1 MYQTST
7 KINLRQER
15 DFGEKLNATFHF
27 IKANFKPLF
36 RAVLLYVTPVALLA
50 GIFSGLYQ
58 ARLFQSISGTGNY
71 STYGEYGFFQQVTS
85 LNYIVMLFF
94 TMLGY
99 IIVSLTVSSYMAV
112 YMDNDEEVAPAAV
125 WEHVK
130 ANLLQG
136 IYAGVAIG
144 LVCFFSF
151 FLLGLG
157 LYLGV
162 VFSLFFIVM
171 VREELG
177 VIDSLERCF
186 YLIKHNWWATFGFL
200 IIVGFIQGMISWL
213 GALPLGIISILRA
226 FEIPGMDNDVLLVAA
241 NTITSVF
248 SIYVSCITMVAIAF
262 QYFHLV
268 EQKDG
273 IGWMEQVN
281 LIGRRES
288 YTFKN
293 EGDF

>member
-1 MYQTST
+1 MYQTSQ

-27 IKANFKPLF
+27 IKHNLKPLS
-36 RAVLLYVTPVALLA
+36 RALLLYVTPVALMA

-58 ARLFQSISGTGNY
+58 ARLFQSISGTGDY
-71 STYGEYGFFQQVTS
+71 RSYGEFSFFQQVTS

-99 IIVSLTVSSYMAV
+99 IMVSLVVYSFIVV
-112 YMDNDEEVAPAAV
+112 YMDSDDEVSPAAV
-125 WEHVK
+125 WEHIKVNMVQ
-130 ANLLQG
+130 A
-136 IYAGVAIG
+136 IYAGIGIG
-144 LVCFFSF
+144 LVCFFGF
-151 FLLGLG
+151 FLLGFG

-162 VFSLFFIVM
+162 VCSLFFMVM
-171 VREELG
+171 IREELG
-177 VIDSLERCF
+177 VIESVERCF

-200 IIVGFIQGMISWL
+200 LIVAFIQGMIGWL
-213 GALPLGIISILRA
+213 AALPAGIITMLRML
-226 FEIPGMDNDVLLVAA
+226 EVPGVDSDVLLVAA
-241 NTITSVF
+241 NTISSVF
-248 SIYVSCITMVAIAF
+248 NIYISCITMVAIAF

-281 LIGRRES
+281 LIGKRDS
-288 YTFKN
+288 HTFKN

>member
-1 MYQTST
+1 MHQTSQ

-36 RAVLLYVTPVALLA
+36 RAILLYVTPVALLA

-58 ARLFQSISGTGNY
+58 ARLFQSITGNGDY
-71 STYGEYGFFQQVTS
+71 KTYGEFSFFQQITS

-94 TMLGY
+94 SMLGY
-99 IIVSLTVSSYMAV
+99 IMVSLVVYSFMVV
-112 YMDNDEEVAPAAV
+112 YMDSEEEVSPAAV

-130 ANLLQG
+130 ANMVQA
-136 IYAGVAIG
+136 IYAGIG
-144 LVCFFSF
+144 LGIVCFFGF
-151 FLLGLG
+151 FLLGFG

-162 VFSLFFIVM
+162 VCSVFFMVM
-171 VREELG
+171 IREETG
-177 VIDSLERCF
+177 VVESIERCF
-186 YLIKHNWWATFGFL
+186 YLVKHNWWATFGFL
-200 IIVGFIQGMISWL
+200 IVVGIIQGMIGWL
-213 GALPLGIISILRA
+213 GALPAGLVSILRM
-226 FEIPGMDNDVLLVAA
+226 FEIPGTDSDVLLVVT
-241 NTITSVF
+241 NTIA
-248 SIYVSCITMVAIAF
+248 SIFAIFVSTISMVAVGF

-281 LIGRRES
+281 LIGKRDS
-288 YTFKN
+288 NTFNN